1 MEKEKLKLGKEIS
14 GVALDNVE
22 HYDVSFFLNYLNESG
37 TYGFKRHK
45 TNDMVPKNKFRL
57 IVNTLFMSNKE
68 YRIKKYPHL
77 GRHWFFYPIMII
89 HRLLY
94 LLTHKLKSLFR
105 IVFRVRDK
113 EEKELFKKIGI

>member
-1 MEKEKLKLGKEIS
+1 
-14 GVALDNVE
+14 
-22 HYDVSFFLNYLNESG
+22 
-37 TYGFKRHK
+37 
-45 TNDMVPKNKFRL
+45 
-57 IVNTLFMSNKE
+57 
-68 YRIKKYPHL
+68 
-77 GRHWFFYPIMII
+77 MII

>member
-1 MEKEKLKLGKEIS
+1 
-14 GVALDNVE
+14 
-22 HYDVSFFLNYLNESG
+22 
-37 TYGFKRHK
+37 
-45 TNDMVPKNKFRL
+45 MVPKNKFRL
-57 IVNTLFMSNKE
+57 IANTLFMPNKE

-77 GRHWFFYPIMII
+77 GRYWFFYPIMSI